1 MIDALLVLLYWSRK
15 AKNLGLDGV
24 KYGGKAFVIYLLCS
38 IAFGVM
44 AYASGAIGIAI
55 ISIPIGLSLTYFI
68 ISRDIQE
75 AISNGDASI
84 ITDKKLIYTTD
95 IADKYRSSSEHKYK
109 YVDKLTSK
117 MIEHNRSVK
126 ALGNDSS

>member
-1 MIDALLVLLYWSRK
+1 LMHYS
-15 AKNLGLDGV
+15 
-24 KYGGKAFVIYLLCS
+24 YYF
-38 IAFGVM
+38 
-44 AYASGAIGIAI
+44 IGHVR
-55 ISIPIGLSLTYFI
+55 PPRLSLTYFI

-75 AISNGDASI
+75 AISNASI

-117 MIEHNRSVK
+117 MIEHNFFLHFWPLSVFCIGLLET
-126 ALGNDSS
+126 AI

>member
-84 ITDKKLIYTTD
+84 ITDKKLIYTKTLQTN
-95 IADKYRSSSEHKYK
+95 IGVAQSTSISM
-109 YVDKLTSK
+109 LTS
-117 MIEHNRSVK
+117 
-126 ALGNDSS
+126 